1 VVRAPDVLDPEVDRE
16 PPEEAALAVLA
27 DRSAGEAEL
36 EPVRPRRE
44 RPLEEVADAAVVVGQ
59 GLGQPD
65 RAVVLAYGLLVL
77 VAIRA
82 FNGEAT
88 WDLLGL
94 VVLGG
99 LVGLG
104 YRLRQR
110 VVSRRWTS
118 VLGATVVIAAIAG
131 LVIAALQLPR

>member
-1 VVRAPDVLDPEVDRE
+1 MINLVPRDERE
-16 PPEEAALAVLA
+16 SAIDSAA
-27 DRSAGEAEL
+27 DRLSFL
-36 EPVRPRRE
+36 
-44 RPLEEVADAAVVVGQ
+44 
-59 GLGQPD
+59 
-65 RAVVLAYGLLVL
+65 VLAYGLLVL

-99 LVGLG
+99 VVGLG
-104 YRLRQR
+104 YRVRQR

-118 VLGATVVIAAIAG
+118 VLVGTVAIAAI
-131 LVIAALQLPR
+131 VAALLAAAQLPR

>member
-1 VVRAPDVLDPEVDRE
+1 MINLVARDERE
-16 PPEEAALAVLA
+16 SAIDSAA
-27 DRSAGEAEL
+27 DRLSFL
-36 EPVRPRRE
+36 
-44 RPLEEVADAAVVVGQ
+44 
-59 GLGQPD
+59 
-65 RAVVLAYGLLVL
+65 VLAYGLLVL

-94 VVLGG
+94 VVLSGF
-99 LVGLG
+99 VGLG

-118 VLGATVVIAAIAG
+118 VFGATVVIAAIAG